1 VESCL
6 WSSEHCSCGPTSPA
20 DRQRRLPSHLPK
32 LPDLTLTAEDVLV
45 RNRVLLYKLSTDL
58 IEYETLDAR
67 HLANLIEEYAAE
79 GDLSREQPAISLNGH
94 QG

>member
-1 VESCL
+1 
-6 WSSEHCSCGPTSPA
+6 
-20 DRQRRLPSHLPK
+20 
-32 LPDLTLTAEDVLV
+32 VLV